1 MKLWA
6 DITQLQTADLAAL
19 LPMLKIP
26 SDTAAGKLE
35 QVLDR
40 LPKNQL
46 RDFLNTIPSE
56 DILDIFSGTAAQYQ
70 EKILPA
76 LERAAENHGFPIEIT
91 DLSISK
97 EGRVALQ
104 IGKVDYPAIV
114 RNYRPMILEV
124 PVSMISGN
132 ILLQNF
138 FRMLKL
144 SLAAGL
150 TVLSRI
156 PPRMVDNLVVTLVN
170 CNADKLLEK
179 INDLLTQ
186 KNFSLQL
193 KNLQAAQ

>member
-6 DITQLQTADLAAL
+6 EITQLRTADLAAL

-26 SDTAAGKLE
+26 SDTAAGKLA

-56 DILDIFSGTAAQYQ
+56 DILDIFSGTATKYQ

-76 LERAAENHGFPIEIT
+76 LERAAENHGFPMEIT
-91 DLSISK
+91 DLSINK
-97 EGRVALQ
+97 KGELCLQ
-104 IGKVDYPAIV
+104 IDKVDYPAIV
-114 RNYRPMILEV
+114 RNYRSTILDV
-124 PVSMISGN
+124 PVSMITEN

-138 FRMLKL
+138 FMMLRL

-156 PPRMVDNLVVTLVN
+156 PTRMLDNLVITLVN
-170 CNADKLLEK
+170 RNADKLLEK
-179 INDLLTQ
+179 LNDFLA
-186 KNFSLQL
+186 KNDFSLRL
-193 KNLQAAQ
+193 VNLQAAE